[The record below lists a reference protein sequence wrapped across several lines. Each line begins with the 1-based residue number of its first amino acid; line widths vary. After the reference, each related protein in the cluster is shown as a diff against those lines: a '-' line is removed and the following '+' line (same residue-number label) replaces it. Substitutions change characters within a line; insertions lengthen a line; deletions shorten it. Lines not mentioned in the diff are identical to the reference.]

1 MLNLNA
7 WKDAKALDAEAK
19 AIVLAAVPDAL
30 ANVPSSRLGT
40 IAERKALQLAAT
52 EHNLPAVDLYRRA
65 DVVYWRL
72 VERNQ
77 GLVRKLA
84 AHHAKLSRAD
94 VETVIS
100 VAQEGAFRG
109 AIAWDPE
116 RGALSTAIAWQ
127 VKSFWQKSAD
137 RQGAVMMGPGS
148 ANRAAG
154 GFGRVDMMSVDAP
167 LSASDDAGTM
177 LDLLAAPD
185 NDIDTGVD
193 ARRVREAMAALDDRE
208 REVLTGKFDH
218 DETNEDI
225 GKRLGISRE
234 YVRQI
239 ANRAIDKVRKHM
251 EDEMAGKRTGR
262 PRDLISTE
270 TLDRIHHMR
279 AEGHGLKAIAE
290 DVGMVKSTVGRLL
303 KREAEETAASE
314 PPPASPTEPPPA
326 PRPQPVAVPKPPTL
340 TIAPPP
346 PAREAPPQAPR
357 SVHDIAAAI
366 ASATARMS
374 AGEAKVREGERL
386 ITEARAALVTLHA
399 ELGAALAAPG

>member
-1 MLNLNA
+1 MTA
-7 WKDAKALDAEAK
+7 WRDAKALDAQAK
-19 AIVLAAVPDAL
+19 ADVLAVVPDAL
-30 ANVPSSRLGT
+30 ADVPPSRLGT

-65 DVVYWRL
+65 DVIYWRL

-94 VETVIS
+94 VETVLS

-116 RGALSTAIAWQ
+116 RGALSTTIAWQ

-137 RQGAVMMGPGS
+137 RQGAVMLGSKARSDAPGS
-148 ANRAAG
+148 
-154 GFGRVDMMSVDAP
+154 FGRANMMSVDAP

-185 NDIDTGVD
+185 NDVDTGVD

-239 ANRAIDKVRKHM
+239 GNRALDKVRKHM
-251 EDEMAGKRTGR
+251 EDQMEAKRTGR
-262 PRDLISTE
+262 PRDMISTE
-270 TLDRIHHMR
+270 TLDRIHHLR

-303 KREAEETAASE
+303 KREAEEPAVN
-314 PPPASPTEPPPA
+314 ASPPELAPA
-326 PRPQPVAVPKPPTL
+326 PRPQPAPVPKPPAL
-340 TIAPPP
+340 TVAPPP
-346 PAREAPPQAPR
+346 KPAGETPPRAPR
-357 SVHDIAAAI
+357 SVHDIATAI

-374 AGEAKVREGERL
+374 TGEAKMREGERL
-386 ITEARAALVTLHA
+386 IAEARAALVTLHA
-399 ELGAALAAPG
+399 ELGAALVGPG